1 MGNFYTTV
9 QILDNAK
16 LGSKKFTEKFCK
28 KMADEGY
35 VSCGGDEAEQSYIL
49 HFAENSSWVAVAS
62 EEYTPDGQKARADAL
77 RFAKLLKAPCV
88 NTNVI
93 DSDCAVMDVYGAT
106 GKKLDTLIMGRA
118 DDYFGDNYPDPSEK
132 PWGMFLADGTTW
144 ERFMEVRNGDY
155 TFVEDGLAELAP
167 LIGMDSCNIGFTA
180 EEAAENDDTV
190 FLYFKNAR
198 SGITMT
204 RDGKVVEAKSKAKT
218 LKDVFTQ
225 VFLEELAPL
234 GFIKVKSRYPY
245 LARLVGEDI
254 VQIIALNEEKVYR
267 EFYISTRIITIY
279 KSDLGFNIS
288 TKLNSNNFLTLDYL
302 YKCENPYN
310 FNDEFFSR
318 LRDDFEFNES
328 DVASMKSTMEKAFKD
343 FKLVAM
349 PIFNLTRNLYDYI
362 SYLNYFCGGH
372 SQLRNPDE
380 LLNGTGY
387 TGAFFFYMLSEPI
400 TYVEHTKD
408 YNMDYYNEKSR
419 HTDDEQ
425 ELKEIKERI
434 KKEKSNYEIAKKQV
448 TEIINNKEYY
458 DRIKLKLTEIKNKN
472 YDVLRKYGFN
482 VQINY

>member
-9 QILDNAK
+9 QILDNEK

-49 HFAENSSWVAVAS
+49 HFAENSSWVAIAS
-62 EEYTPDGQKARADAL
+62 EEYTSDGQKARADAL

-118 DDYFGDNYPDPSEK
+118 DDYFGDDYPAPSEK
-132 PWGMFLADGTTW
+132 IWGMFLTGGTTW

-180 EEAAENDDTV
+180 EEADENDDTV

-204 RDGKVVEAKSKAKT
+204 RDGKVVDAKSKAKT

-254 VQIIALNEEKVYR
+254 VQIIALNEYKAYR
-267 EFYISTRIITIY
+267 EFDISTQILTIY
-279 KSDLGFNIS
+279 ESDFGFNMS
-288 TKLNSNNFLTLDYL
+288 TKLNSNNFRTLDDL
-302 YKCENPYN
+302 YKRENPYS
-310 FNDEFFSR
+310 FRDDFFSR
-318 LRDDFEFNES
+318 LRNVYEFHES

-343 FKLVAM
+343 FKLIAM

-362 SYLNYFCGGH
+362 GYLNYFWGGEQ
-372 SQLRNPDE
+372 QLRNPDE
-380 LLNGTGY
+380 LLNGTEY
-387 TGAFFFYMLSEPI
+387 SDAFFFYMLSEPI
-400 TYVEHTKD
+400 TYVEQTKD

-425 ELKEIKERI
+425 ELWKIKERI
-434 KKEKSNYEIAKKQV
+434 KEEKSNYEIAKKQV

-472 YDVLRKYGFN
+472 YDILRKYGFN